1 MGRYAGVIA
10 ECGGRVALVRE
21 QYDAWDAAYW
31 NLPSGA
37 VEAGETPTAGA
48 VRELREETGLRVD
61 ADGLKLVWTTHAV
74 EGGRTLSR
82 SWNYVV
88 SVNDPTF
95 AIDDPDG
102 SVMEA
107 RWFSREDAVRL
118 LRQVPYPPI
127 AVPAVGY
134 LADGV
139 RADWTFDLT
148 GESWGWEFPK
158 VQG

>member
-10 ECGGRVALVRE
+10 QYDGRLALVRE
-21 QYDAWDAAYW
+21 QYEGWDAAYW

-37 VEAGETPTAGA
+37 VEVGERPADGA

-61 ADGLKLVWTTHAV
+61 ADALELVWTTHAV
-74 EGGRTLSR
+74 EAGRTLSR

-88 SVNDPTF
+88 SVSDPSF

-102 SVMEA
+102 SVMDA
-107 RWFSREDAVRL
+107 QWFSRADAVRL
-118 LRQVPYPPI
+118 LRHVPYPPI
-127 AVPAVGY
+127 AVPTVGY

-139 RADWTFDLT
+139 RADWTFTLAA
-148 GESWGWEFPK
+148 ESWRWEFPK